1 MDSCA
6 IAKVVI
12 LQFLQVLWIKIIFA
26 SQSFLPQKL
35 TQLFVGISL
44 RKKKIKIQ
52 VVGSDSEKADF
63 KIKKKKKTPS
73 TYLVESHIPL
83 VEHNMTIVELIKG
96 LSSSGSYR
104 WQWVLLQKCIWT
116 SWLSTSIC
124 KIHSSNKECK
134 WSGTWFWFVHRA
146 GIHITILDKM
156 KIKGCT

>member
-63 KIKKKKKTPS
+63 KIKKKKKK
-73 TYLVESHIPL
+73 LQALIQLRAIFPL
-83 VEHNMTIVELIKG
+83 
-96 LSSSGSYR
+96 
-104 WQWVLLQKCIWT
+104 
-116 SWLSTSIC
+116 
-124 KIHSSNKECK
+124 
-134 WSGTWFWFVHRA
+134 
-146 GIHITILDKM
+146 
-156 KIKGCT
+156 

>member
-12 LQFLQVLWIKIIFA
+12 SQFLQVLWIKIIFA

-63 KIKKKKKTPS
+63 KIKKKKKK
-73 TYLVESHIPL
+73 LQALIQLRAIFPL
-83 VEHNMTIVELIKG
+83 
-96 LSSSGSYR
+96 
-104 WQWVLLQKCIWT
+104 
-116 SWLSTSIC
+116 
-124 KIHSSNKECK
+124 
-134 WSGTWFWFVHRA
+134 
-146 GIHITILDKM
+146 
-156 KIKGCT
+156 